1 MKITIVGISLLL
13 MVGLVQ
19 AEIMRSLA
27 QGTSVRLKIVPVS
40 DSSIYSWIAG
50 DIKKL
55 SGDTLAIS
63 HEDGSISAFPLNS
76 ITRFERERHSLQS
89 RGALKGAGI
98 GFILGGIAGTLT
110 LRNTCDDPG
119 ANSDIFE
126 DFECSSISGASFLA
140 GAAIGSIMGSVVG
153 SLFDPWEPVS
163 LPFRVTLKAHNTRD
177 VAVILNLSKK

>member
-40 DSSIYSWIAG
+40 DSSSYSWIAG

-110 LRNTCDDPG
+110 LRNTCDD
-119 ANSDIFE
+119 
-126 DFECSSISGASFLA
+126 FECSSISGASFLA